1 MSDGRVLDKIF
12 DELFERVFGTKD
24 VFGRDGKHFL
34 YDKFIAKDGVYD
46 YIDGEFVK
54 VFDNEEVNKILAET
68 YKR

>member
-1 MSDGRVLDKIF
+1 MSYSKVIDDIM
-12 DELFERVFGTKD
+12 DEVFEKVFGTKD

-46 YIDGEFVK
+46 YINGELVK
-54 VFDNEEVNKILAET
+54 VLDNEEVNKMIAET

>member
-1 MSDGRVLDKIF
+1 MSYSKVIDDIM

-24 VFGRDGKHFL
+24 VFGREGKHFL

-46 YIDGEFVK
+46 FVNGEFVK
-54 VFDNEEVNKILAET
+54 VFDNEEVNKKIAET

>member
-24 VFGRDGKHFL
+24 VFGREGKYFL

-46 YIDGEFVK
+46 YINGEFVK
-54 VFDNEEVNKILAET
+54 VLDNEEVNKKIAET